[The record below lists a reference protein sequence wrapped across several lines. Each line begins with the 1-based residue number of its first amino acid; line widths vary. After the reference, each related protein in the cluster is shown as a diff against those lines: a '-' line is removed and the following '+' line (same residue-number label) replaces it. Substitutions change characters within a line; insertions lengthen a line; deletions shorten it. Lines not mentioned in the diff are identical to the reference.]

1 MPKLSTK
8 VDNLSGKTTAQEQTA
23 GKANI
28 SKTRYTTQLGLT
40 GQAEQGIPTTPS
52 TANINS
58 LFLFC

>member
-1 MPKLSTK
+1 M
-8 VDNLSGKTTAQEQTA
+8 GKTTAQEQTA

-40 GQAEQGIPTTPS
+40 GHAEQGTPTTPS
-52 TANINS
+52 TATINS